1 MDWLNRLFKPSARG
15 AAEDPNAVWL
25 YVQCGRCGTPLAVR
39 VDRRN
44 ELTPDYESGGYHLR
58 KEMMDSKC
66 FQLMHGEM
74 HFDAQGRVTSKN
86 LDQGN
91 FLTREEY
98 EALRQKMG

>member
-1 MDWLNRLFKPSARG
+1 MDWLNRLLKPSAASTG
-15 AAEDPNAVWL
+15 EDPNAIWL
-25 YVQCGRCGTPLAVR
+25 YVQCGRCGAPLAVR

-44 ELTPDYESGGYHLR
+44 ELTPDYESGGYLLR

-66 FQLMHGEM
+66 FSLMHAEV

-86 LDQGN
+86 LDQGK

-98 EALRQKMG
+98 ETLKQKKG